1 MNTFKIFYPLSY
13 LSLHQI
19 YVSTADLV
27 LHEDTPANKVTTGDL
42 FAGKKV
48 ILFGLPGMTLFL
60 HLWNIFSFFSNW
72 AGAFTPGCSRTH
84 LPGYISDAE
93 RYKAKG
99 IDELVCVTVND
110 AFVCGAWK
118 EANEAEG
125 KVRIL
130 ADTNAEFTKAL
141 GLEVDLTAALGSVR
155 SKRYSAYVVD
165 GEIKILNLEEEG
177 NGTGLTCSLSPGL
190 LAQI

>member
-1 MNTFKIFYPLSY
+1 M
-13 LSLHQI
+13 
-19 YVSTADLV
+19 
-27 LHEDTPANKVTTGDL
+27 
-42 FAGKKV
+42 
-48 ILFGLPGMTLFL
+48 
-60 HLWNIFSFFSNW
+60 
-72 AGAFTPGCSRTH
+72 
-84 LPGYISDAE
+84 
-93 RYKAKG
+93 
-99 IDELVCVTVND
+99 
-110 AFVCGAWK
+110 CGAWK